1 MNSAF
6 HVREALGAKEFD
18 GRAKVAKR
26 RRIIRRKR
34 LAGVR
39 QVIICVTASRMG
51 RQKDWPAAARLEIR
65 RMGRVFFAR
74 LIVCAI
80 LAVAAAA
87 DRVYA
92 DPATLE
98 PAPLDAAESA
108 RALAEIQARG
118 AALYRRYSGIQS
130 TRRLIAEERDPESGA
145 LLHTSR
151 VLMERTDHFY
161 GRPDVRVL
169 EYELDGRTMD
179 PESFRLVRI
188 APPLPPFDENGPE
201 NYESRITGLQRM
213 DGRICYRVEV
223 TPKKARSRICEGV
236 FILSARRSTW
246 CTSKAASPA
255 CRRAFARRDLR
266 FTLPCKTARL
276 CPAAALCIYAY
287 VSPWSS
293 PIDALFHVLK
303 TITFT

>member
-1 MNSAF
+1 
-6 HVREALGAKEFD
+6 
-18 GRAKVAKR
+18 
-26 RRIIRRKR
+26 
-34 LAGVR
+34 
-39 QVIICVTASRMG
+39 MG

-223 TPKKARSRICEGV
+223 TPKKSTLSHMRGSFYFERTSLDLVYVEGGLASLPPGVREAGFAFHFAVQDGAPMPRSGVMHLRVRIPLVQPDRRFISRIEN
-236 FILSARRSTW
+236 
-246 CTSKAASPA
+246 
-255 CRRAFARRDLR
+255 
-266 FTLPCKTARL
+266 
-276 CPAAALCIYAY
+276 YN
-287 VSPWSS
+287 
-293 PIDALFHVLK
+293 FHL
-303 TITFT
+303 IPR